1 MSTTTTTSS
10 SNSASSASSTTTT
23 NTKQLLVTY
32 SWNYNYIIQCAYTK
46 HRHTAIPRN
55 SH

>member
-23 NTKQLLVTY
+23 NIKQLLVTY
-32 SWNYNYIIQCAYTK
+32 SWNYKIRCAYTK